1 MMILFKMMQIQPLQ
15 VSNKNKM
22 IIIKIPYLRR
32 MITRK
37 MIKQI
42 PILFKKLRS
51 KNKKI
56 LIRIKNNQKKK
67 KKIKSA
73 KKVKTILTIILIIK
87 LKKPKILISIVI
99 PSK

>member
-37 MIKQI
+37 MIK
-42 PILFKKLRS
+42 
-51 KNKKI
+51 
-56 LIRIKNNQKKK
+56 
-67 KKIKSA
+67 
-73 KKVKTILTIILIIK
+73 
-87 LKKPKILISIVI
+87 
-99 PSK
+99 

>member
-67 KKIKSA
+67 MIKSA